1 MGSTLGTRRSRS
13 VPRYTVVLVPTV
25 EVQLL
30 GGFRVVV
37 DGEVV
42 PDAAWRHRRAV
53 ELVQLLALSPDN
65 RAHREWLIE
74 QLFPGLSQEAA
85 AANLRKAV
93 HFARGALGS
102 TGSLQAHDQLL
113 ALGDAVVDAD
123 IFEQAALSGL
133 RDGTGLARIAATYRG
148 DLLPEQRY
156 AGWAEAPRA
165 RLRDLHLRLLKAGGL
180 WDEVLAIDPGDE
192 EAHRGRMNRALDVGD
207 RQAALREFQQL
218 REHLR
223 ADLGVGPSAASMAVY
238 EKALAFEG
246 GEPSAREQARG
257 LVARALVA
265 LNTSDLSESEQLAGE
280 ARAVALA
287 ANLGRETG
295 EASAVL
301 GIVANMR
308 GEWREHFRDEFVR
321 AMQEDPDVTS
331 YIFDAHRCLAEYC
344 LHGPQG
350 HAPLAPF
357 AEELM
362 DLAQQERSVQGQALA
377 SLLTGEIE
385 LFSGR
390 LDRAEAML
398 TRAVELHARA
408 RASSGE
414 VMALQRV
421 AEVALGA
428 GARPA
433 RRLLVHGLSLS
444 ETAWL
449 RPHVEVRMRGVI
461 VDAARTTRAAVE
473 GVKQADG
480 VLLGLS
486 VCPTCAIGFQ
496 LSAARTFAAGGMP
509 AEARRRLEIAA
520 RVAGMWPSGA
530 WHAAVWEAR
539 GVLLRE
545 AGEPAQAAAMFR
557 EAASQFDEVARPLDR
572 DRCREAARTA

>member
-1 MGSTLGTRRSRS
+1 M
-13 VPRYTVVLVPTV
+13 VLVPTV

-37 DGEVV
+37 DGGVV
-42 PDAAWRHRRAV
+42 PDASWRHRRAA
-53 ELVQLLALSPDN
+53 ELVQLLALSEGN
-65 RAHREWLIE
+65 RAHREWLME
-74 QLFPGLSQEAA
+74 KLFPGLDPGAA

-93 HFARGALGS
+93 HFTRRALGS
-102 TGSLQAHDQLL
+102 AGSLLAQGDLL
-113 ALGDAVVDAD
+113 ALVDALVDAD
-123 IFEQAALSGL
+123 GFEHDALAAL
-133 RDGTGLARIAATYRG
+133 RDGTGLARVAATYRG
-148 DLLPEQRY
+148 DLLPEHPY
-156 AGWAEAPRA
+156 ADWAEAPRA
-165 RLRDLHLRLLKAGGL
+165 RLRELHLRLLKAGGL

-192 EAHRGRMNRALDVGD
+192 EAHRGLMSRALDVGD
-207 RQAALREFQQL
+207 RQAALREFQRL
-218 REHLR
+218 REYLR
-223 ADLGVGPSAASMAVY
+223 ADLGVGPSAASMAAY
-238 EKALAFEG
+238 EKALALEG
-246 GEPSAREQARG
+246 DEPSAQEQARA

-265 LNTSDLSESEQLAGE
+265 LNTSDPSESERLAE
-280 ARAVALA
+280 QARTVALA

-301 GIVANMR
+301 GILANMR
-308 GEWREHFRDEFVR
+308 GQWREHFRDEFVR
-321 AMQEDPDVTS
+321 AMREDPDVTS

-350 HAPLAPF
+350 HRPLAPF

-362 DLAQQERSVQGQALA
+362 ELAGQERSLQGAALA

-390 LDRAEAML
+390 LDRADVAL

-408 RASSGE
+408 RARSGE

-421 AEVALGA
+421 AELALGS
-428 GARPA
+428 GGRPP
-433 RRLLVHGLSLS
+433 RRLLVRGLSLA

-461 VDAARTTRAAVE
+461 VDAARTSGA
-473 GVKQADG
+473 GVAGVRQADEAL
-480 VLLGLS
+480 VDVN

-496 LSAARTFAAGGMP
+496 LSAARAFATGGMP
-509 AEARRRLEIAA
+509 AEARRRLEIAV
-520 RVAGMWPSGA
+520 RVAGLWPSGA
-530 WHAAVWEAR
+530 WHAAVWETR

-545 AGEPAQAAAMFR
+545 AGDVTQAAAMFR

-572 DRCREAARTA
+572 DRCREAARAA